1 MFVNDSIFIC
11 SFPSCILAQV
21 FIIIHK
27 LPNLL
32 HLKYNEQSWPKDPFF
47 KKTFDPENSK
57 RWSPDIEKWPKIVS
71 LPIFARKFKLL
82 PHLFSCCAKF
92 DANATFLMHF
102 VPTFL
107 AQKFKWMRPNLF
119 WVKSLFFL
127 LFSFKENGGSGEG
140 KLHVTSVK
148 LKSGSKT
155 KFVPTYDSSIP
166 LNPWS
171 KVSMSGYMVS
181 RIKKV
186 MPSLVEKMILRIAHV
201 VEKLE

>member
-102 VPTFL
+102 VPTFWRKNSNECGL
-107 AQKFKWMRPNLF
+107 T
-119 WVKSLFFL
+119 FFEL
-127 LFSFKENGGSGEG
+127 KAYFFDFS
-140 KLHVTSVK
+140 
-148 LKSGSKT
+148 
-155 KFVPTYDSSIP
+155 
-166 LNPWS
+166 
-171 KVSMSGYMVS
+171 VS
-181 RIKKV
+181 RKMEAQEKV
-186 MPSLVEKMILRIAHV
+186 NFTLPASS
-201 VEKLE
+201 